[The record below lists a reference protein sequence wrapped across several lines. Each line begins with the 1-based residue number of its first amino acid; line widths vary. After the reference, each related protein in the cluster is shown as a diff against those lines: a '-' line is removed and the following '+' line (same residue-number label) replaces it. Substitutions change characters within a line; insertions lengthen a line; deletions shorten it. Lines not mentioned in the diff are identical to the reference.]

1 MRIVA
6 GLLSLS
12 VVLGLATGCA
22 KKESSSS
29 ATQTPAET
37 SAPSA
42 SAPAVGGE
50 HVAGQ
55 VEEIST
61 EGSASDIMA
70 RVDQEET
77 DLGKIISNA
86 ELEVV
91 HKKAFA
97 IRDLVV
103 AAADKATVTGSDK
116 VKLDERVSRIKSLAT
131 ELDKT
136 GDAGDL
142 SKTKAGY
149 TDLRVELQAI
159 RQLLGQSK

>member
-12 VVLGLATGCA
+12 VVLALATGCA
-22 KKESSSS
+22 KEESSSS
-29 ATQTPAET
+29 ATQSPAET
-37 SAPSA
+37 GAPSA
-42 SAPAVGGE
+42 SAPTAGE
-50 HVAGQ
+50 SHVAGQ

-61 EGSASDIMA
+61 EGSPSEIMA
-70 RVDQEET
+70 RVDQEEAE
-77 DLGKIISNA
+77 LGTIISNA

-103 AAADKATVTGSDK
+103 AAADKATATGADK
-116 VKLDERVSRIKSLAT
+116 AKLDERVSRIKSLAT
-131 ELDKT
+131 DLDKS

-149 TDLRVELQAI
+149 ADLRVELRAV
-159 RQLLGQSK
+159 RQLLGQHQ